1 MTGYEKYSREI
12 EEVTNK
18 INLKTAVG
26 TARKGGAKARD
37 RIVFGKLSWTEA
49 LSFVTIIQSVVIF
62 TALIPDAVVSVN
74 TFLDYFG
81 IPFHFPVEISSVG
94 AVVFI
99 IVVFIFGLVAV
110 RHIGTYKRSNELTSK
125 MNPGTYLIWEKIEK
139 LEKKLEDKK

>member
-1 MTGYEKYSREI
+1 MTEYEKYSKEI
-12 EEVTNK
+12 EDVTNR

-62 TALIPDAVVSVN
+62 TALIPDAVVSIN

-81 IPFHFPVEISSVG
+81 VPFHFPVEISSVG

-99 IVVFIFGLVAV
+99 IIVFFFGLIAV
-110 RHIGTYKRSNELTSK
+110 RHIGTYKRSNELTAK
-125 MNPGTYLIWEKIEK
+125 MNPATYLLWEK
-139 LEKKLEDKK
+139 LEKLEEKLEEKK